1 MNRNKIKLYMLLLV
15 MLLVFGG
22 MSIDAKAAVIK
33 TAATKNA
40 HDVQALKK
48 IINEKR
54 KSGGKV
60 STNLDNKKQY
70 GWSRETGRLTRII
83 WNRKEIKGKVDVSS
97 FKGLKKLNINGN
109 KITGIKLGKLEML
122 EHLEVMNNK
131 LKRINL
137 TKVKNITYFSCDKN
151 NIRRLN
157 LKNNKKLRILG
168 CNHNKIKK
176 LNLKGL
182 KRLKML
188 ECRYNRLTEL
198 DASSCDLL
206 WGLSCGHNQLKTI
219 KFKPNSVLDFLY
231 CENNQ
236 LTQLNLEKVFG
247 IQDIKCQK
255 NRIERLDFT
264 EVRQTFLY
272 EITCDKNVEI
282 TGLEEKNKKTIKKG
296 MAFYEIE
303 SFL

>member
-1 MNRNKIKLYMLLLV
+1 MNRNKIKLYMLLSV
-15 MLLVFGG
+15 MLFVFGG
-22 MSIDAKAAVIK
+22 MSIDARAA
-33 TAATKNA
+33 TTKNA
-40 HDVQALKK
+40 HDVKALKK
-48 IINEKR
+48 IISEKR

-83 WNRKEIKGKVDVSS
+83 WNRKEIRGKVDVSS
-97 FKGLKKLNINGN
+97 FKGLKKLYIDGN
-109 KITGIKLGKLEML
+109 KITRIKLGKLEML
-122 EHLEVMNNK
+122 EDLEVINNR

-137 TKVKNITYFSCDKN
+137 TKVKNLKFFICDKN

-168 CNHNKIKK
+168 CDHNKLKK

-188 ECRYNRLTEL
+188 SCRYNRLTEL
-198 DASSCDLL
+198 DASSCDLQ

-236 LTQLNLEKVFG
+236 LTQLNLETVLS

-255 NRIERLDFT
+255 NRIERIDFT
-264 EVRQTFLY
+264 EVDQMSLY

-282 TGLEEKNKKTIKKG
+282 IGLEEKNKKTIKKG
-296 MAFYEIE
+296 FAFYEIE
-303 SFL
+303 AFL

>member
-1 MNRNKIKLYMLLLV
+1 MLF
-15 MLLVFGG
+15 VFGG
-22 MSIDAKAAVIK
+22 MSIDARAA
-33 TAATKNA
+33 TTKNA
-40 HDVQALKK
+40 HDVKALKK
-48 IINEKR
+48 IISEKR

-97 FKGLKKLNINGN
+97 FKGLKKLYIDGN
-109 KITGIKLGKLEML
+109 KITHIKLGKLEML
-122 EHLEVMNNK
+122 EDLEVMNNK
-131 LKRINL
+131 LKKINL
-137 TKVKNITYFSCDKN
+137 TKVKNLKYFSCDKN

-168 CNHNKIKK
+168 CDHNKLKK

-188 ECRYNRLTEL
+188 GCRYNQLTVL
-198 DASSCDLL
+198 DVSSCDLL
-206 WGLSCGHNQLKTI
+206 WGLSCGHNQLKT
-219 KFKPNSVLDFLY
+219 NSVLDFLY

-282 TGLEEKNKKTIKKG
+282 IGLEEKNKKTIKKG
-296 MAFYEIE
+296 FAFYEIE
-303 SFL
+303 VFL